1 MTRVRDFVV
10 DLARSGKRCNE
21 IKETVDSVYGDKS
34 ITKSQIYNILKQ
46 VKEGKNTDDQ
56 RRFNAKKTKRT
67 PSLVAAVAADVDDDR
82 RICVRTLALAHGV
95 TKDTIFHI
103 LHDDLGLVKKSA
115 RWVPKLLNDEQ
126 KQERVRT
133 CTEFLA
139 MVQRR
144 SLAML
149 DNIVTM
155 DESAVSFHTP
165 ETKQQSKQW
174 LKKGTPGPI
183 KAKVSATRTKQ
194 MVLAFFDSKGLIYTN
209 YVPRGT
215 TVNAKYI
222 VGALGRFLKI
232 FRKKRPVMAQQEWF
246 FHWDNAPVHTAAV
259 VQDWIAAR
267 GVQMIR
273 HPPYSPDLAPADFF
287 LFPTVKKELAGRTL
301 TPDTFKTSWEGAVR
315 TIAKEG
321 FATAFRRWYERCQK
335 CVRIAG
341 GYVEKT

>member
-155 DESAVSFHTP
+155 D
-165 ETKQQSKQW
+165 
-174 LKKGTPGPI
+174 GG
-183 KAKVSATRTKQ
+183 
-194 MVLAFFDSKGLIYTN
+194 VLPHSGNK
-209 YVPRGT
+209 
-215 TVNAKYI
+215 
-222 VGALGRFLKI
+222 
-232 FRKKRPVMAQQEWF
+232 
-246 FHWDNAPVHTAAV
+246 AAV
-259 VQDWIAAR
+259 
-267 GVQMIR
+267 
-273 HPPYSPDLAPADFF
+273 
-287 LFPTVKKELAGRTL
+287 
-301 TPDTFKTSWEGAVR
+301 
-315 TIAKEG
+315 
-321 FATAFRRWYERCQK
+321 
-335 CVRIAG
+335 
-341 GYVEKT
+341 

>member
-34 ITKSQIYNILKQ
+34 ITNSQIYNILKQ

-155 DESAVSFHTP
+155 D
-165 ETKQQSKQW
+165 
-174 LKKGTPGPI
+174 GG
-183 KAKVSATRTKQ
+183 
-194 MVLAFFDSKGLIYTN
+194 VLPHSGNK
-209 YVPRGT
+209 
-215 TVNAKYI
+215 
-222 VGALGRFLKI
+222 
-232 FRKKRPVMAQQEWF
+232 
-246 FHWDNAPVHTAAV
+246 AAV
-259 VQDWIAAR
+259 
-267 GVQMIR
+267 
-273 HPPYSPDLAPADFF
+273 
-287 LFPTVKKELAGRTL
+287 
-301 TPDTFKTSWEGAVR
+301 
-315 TIAKEG
+315 
-321 FATAFRRWYERCQK
+321 
-335 CVRIAG
+335 
-341 GYVEKT
+341 